1 MIIDSVYL
9 LLPDGRCIFSKSY
22 KDKSKQQI
30 DPHLLGGL
38 LNAFNIASHQWLKD
52 GVRKFVSEEGFNFI
66 IKDFSSFLVVISGS
80 LSGDTDEEAILEKI
94 GMIFLS
100 KYGDKIEKWQAGNK
114 STLKNF
120 ESDLNK
126 NLNVPQQIITQTE
139 PSSNASLDEP
149 YLDSLTIISLPKDL
163 QKTALTLL
171 TLKEASL
178 DEIIKETKRDKDI
191 ELKNLEK
198 LVELGYVLKKRG
210 KDKNKIIFFLP

>member
-22 KDKSKQQI
+22 NQSKQQI

-100 KYGDKIEKWQAGNK
+100 KYGDKIEKWQAGNI

-120 ESDLNK
+120 EVDLNK
-126 NLNVPQQIITQTE
+126 ILNVSQQIITQTDTLTK
-139 PSSNASLDEP
+139 STLDEP
-149 YLDSLTIISLPKDL
+149 YLDSLTIISLPNEL

-171 TLKEASL
+171 TLKEASI
-178 DEIIKETKRDKDI
+178 DEIIKETKREKEI
-191 ELKNLEK
+191 ELKSIEK

-210 KDKNKIIFFLP
+210 SDNNKIIYFLP